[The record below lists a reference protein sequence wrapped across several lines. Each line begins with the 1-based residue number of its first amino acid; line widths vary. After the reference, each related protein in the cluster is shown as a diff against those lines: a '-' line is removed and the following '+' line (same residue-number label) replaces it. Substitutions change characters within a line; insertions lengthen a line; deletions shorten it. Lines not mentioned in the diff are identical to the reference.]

1 MTRSTR
7 SRRPAISQ
15 PSLVALAALVVLGV
29 FAVRVLSTHSWNP
42 EAFVLRTPPDLPAG
56 QTWGV
61 GYDGRFAYA
70 IAANPWGSTRDLD
83 QPELRYQRI
92 LYPLVVKLLSL
103 GDADLVPWMLVAVNL
118 ASAAACALALAKL
131 LARRGA
137 SPWLALVLVFSLGF
151 LLALRMDLL
160 EPLALALSLWA
171 WHALEHRRVVLG
183 AVLLALGALAK
194 EIAIVFA
201 VSWTL
206 AAWSGGRR
214 REGLAVLATAAL
226 PFAAW
231 LLAVRVWFGSSPEA
245 LAKMRLNWLPFA
257 GLSDLADPAS
267 RVIVLLWVV
276 GPAILFG
283 FLAAR
288 DLMRGVREA
297 RSADAWLVLGSAGL
311 VSVLPR
317 LSWVDPLA
325 ILRFGL
331 GLVVSVLL
339 WLAADHP
346 RGLPYVAGL
355 WAWSGLVLLLV
366 PRMI

>member
-1 MTRSTR
+1 MPPSGA
-7 SRRPAISQ
+7 RPPCALGRH
-15 PSLVALAALVVLGV
+15 LVPVVAAALLSLFVL
-29 FAVRVLSTHSWNP
+29 RVLSTHSWDP
-42 EAFVLRTPPDLPAG
+42 MAFVLRTPPDLPPG

-92 LYPLVVKLLSL
+92 LYPLVVKLLSF
-103 GDADLVPWMLVAVNL
+103 GDVRLVPWMLVAVNL
-118 ASAAACALALAKL
+118 VSAAACALALAQL
-131 LARRGA
+131 LSRRGA
-137 SPWLALVLVFSLGF
+137 SPWLALVLVLSLGF

-171 WHALEHRRVVLG
+171 WHALERRRLVLG

-194 EIAIVFA
+194 ETAIVFA
-201 VSWTL
+201 VSWVL
-206 AAWSGGRR
+206 AAWFGGRR
-214 REGLAVLATAAL
+214 REAVGVLGAVVV

-231 LLAVRVWFGSSPEA
+231 LLAVRLWFGSSTEA
-245 LAKMRLNWLPFA
+245 LAKMQLNWLPFA
-257 GLSDLADPAS
+257 GLRDLADPAS
-267 RVIVLLWVV
+267 RVIVVLWVV

-283 FLAAR
+283 LLAAR
-288 DLMRGVREA
+288 DLARGLRDA

-311 VSVLPR
+311 ISVLPQ

-331 GLVVSVLL
+331 GLIVSVLL
-339 WLAADHP
+339 WLAAYRP
-346 RGLPYVAGL
+346 RGLPYAAGL